1 MTLEEWE
8 KDVENLDNRINALTV
23 WNDYAVYLQ
32 REYDNRINAL
42 TVWNDYVEYLQREYD
57 ILLSQRPKD

>member
-23 WNDYAVYLQ
+23 WNDYA
-32 REYDNRINAL
+32 
-42 TVWNDYVEYLQREYD
+42 EYLQREYD
-57 ILLSQRPKD
+57 ILLTQRPKDEYE